1 MLKSN
6 NMINSFKKLALSA
19 FLFSSFLLFLLGC
32 SNVRGE
38 RIYLKDSLQYS
49 TEQDPSKVASSKFS
63 FLDKPSELYQL
74 LEEKSGIV
82 WVKFVFE
89 IPESLKGKDL
99 AFFGGRINMADVTTL
114 NGVEIG
120 RAGVMPPDNE
130 FSAWNETRYYHIP
143 VTLLNEDGEN
153 VLLMKIW
160 THGEGSVPPTAFIGL
175 SSDAKNIANTEKFFN
190 STLNLMCAL
199 CMIVIGFYELILF
212 CFRRKDKENLFFAI
226 LNIAAALYLS
236 VWYIQDLF
244 VLESISFKFLTFQK
258 IMSDFMMFVLVSVLI
273 EFVNAYVHRKEKWFV
288 MLIRYI
294 LVVIPSVLIFIQK
307 DYNSL
312 RAVRDICHYFMIP
325 QVIYI
330 IYIIVRSVIKK
341 REGAISLIV
350 GFIPFV
356 MSVLFDL
363 VFRRFIT
370 IDNFPFL
377 STYSWMLVIMSF
389 LLILARR
396 FAKSRNDVEDLNKNL
411 EKKVSDRTRELS
423 ESNKNLEEANEQLA
437 AINRRAERDMAL
449 AVNVQRNFY
458 PKAAPKVKDWDIAY
472 VFKPMSGVSGD
483 LYDFFCEGDSL
494 KGCCLFDVSGHGIA
508 SGLVT
513 MLSKTIIN
521 REFENGKNCR
531 IAKIMANI
539 SQSIGNDKGEIE
551 NYLTGVLL
559 RFDGNYVEYVNG
571 GHPALLCRSGASG
584 RVSPALINGEASG
597 GGLVGIQYLPP
608 DFTGI
613 NFNVKPGD
621 SLMLYTD
628 CLYESRNSDGQELGA
643 EGVQKLFANVGNGS
657 AKQQLDKVLEQFNE
671 FTKGVALND
680 DLTMII
686 LKKL

>member
-1 MLKSN
+1 MTNPFRKSAL
-6 NMINSFKKLALSA
+6 LAIAVASCLF
-19 FLFSSFLLFLLGC
+19 FLFGC

-38 RIYLKDSLQYS
+38 RIYLKNSMQYS
-49 TEQDPSKVASSKFS
+49 TEQDPSKIASAKFVP
-63 FLDKPSELYQL
+63 LDKPAELHQL

-89 IPESLKGKDL
+89 IPEGLKGRDL

-143 VTLLNEDGEN
+143 EPLLNQKGEN

-160 THGEGSVPPTAFIGL
+160 THGEGSVPPTAFIGTTA
-175 SSDAKNIANTEKFFN
+175 DAKDFANTEKFFN
-190 STLNLMCAL
+190 STINLMCAL
-199 CMIVIGFYELILF
+199 CMIVIGLYELILF
-212 CFRRKDKENLFFAI
+212 IFRKKDRENLFFAI
-226 LNIAAALYLS
+226 LNITAALYLS

-244 VLESISFKFLTFQK
+244 VLESIRFKFLTFQK
-258 IMSDFMMFVLVSVLI
+258 IMSDFMLFAMVAMLI
-273 EFVNAYVHRKEKWFV
+273 EFVNAYVRRKEKWFV
-288 MLIRYI
+288 TVIRYVLI
-294 LVVIPSVLIFIQK
+294 LIPSILIFIQK

-312 RAVRDICHYFMIP
+312 KAIRDIVHLFMLP
-325 QVIYI
+325 QIGYLI
-330 IYIIVRSVIKK
+330 FIIVRSIIKK
-341 REGAISLIV
+341 REGAISLLV
-350 GFIPFV
+350 GFIPFILCV
-356 MSVLFDL
+356 AFD
-363 VFRRFIT
+363 FIPRNWLGVE
-370 IDNFPFL
+370 NFPFL

-411 EKKVSDRTRELS
+411 EKKVADRTRELS

-458 PKAAPKVKDWDIAY
+458 PKAAPKVKDWDVAY
-472 VFKPMSGVSGD
+472 VFKPMAGVSGD
-483 LYDFFCEGDSL
+483 LYDFFYDGNSL

-513 MLSKTIIN
+513 MLSKTIIT
-521 REFENGKNCR
+521 REFEKGKDSR
-531 IAKIMANI
+531 IAKIMGNI
-539 SQSIGNDKGEIE
+539 SEAIGNDKGEIE
-551 NYLTGVLL
+551 NYLTGILL
-559 RFDGNYVEYVNG
+559 RIDGNYVEYVNG

-613 NFNVKPGD
+613 NFNVKSGD
-621 SLMLYTD
+621 TLMLYTD
-628 CLYESRNSDGQELGA
+628 CLYESRNAAGEELGA
-643 EGVQKLFANVGNGS
+643 EGVAKIFANIGNGS
-657 AKQQLDKVLEQFNE
+657 AQSQLDKVLEQFNE
-671 FTKGVALND
+671 FTKGVPLND